1 MELDIGELNKRI
13 EIIDLDFVEDE
24 IGQDV
29 REEMQSKKVWA
40 KVEQNESKETVKNL
54 KNEAQ
59 EEKEFT
65 IRYRKGIKKT
75 MKIRYKEKNY
85 DISSIKNVDERDQ
98 FLILRATTIEEETD
112 VDQSIKN
119 FYREL

>member
-1 MELDIGELNKRI
+1 MEIDIGELNKKI
-13 EIIDLDFVEDE
+13 EIIDFNFGEDE
-24 IGQDV
+24 IGQDI
-29 REEMQSKKVWA
+29 REEMPHKKIWA
-40 KVEQNESKETVKNL
+40 KVEQTESKETVKNL

-75 MKIRYKEKNY
+75 MKIRYREKNY
-85 DISSIKNVDERDQ
+85 DITSIKNVDEKDQ
-98 FLILRATTIEEETD
+98 FLILKATVIEEESD
-112 VDQSIKN
+112 VDQSIKD

>member
-1 MELDIGELNKRI
+1 MEIDIGELNKRI
-13 EIIDLDFVEDE
+13 EIIDLDFVEDK

-29 REEMQSKKVWA
+29 REEMQSKKMWA
-40 KVEQNESKETVKNL
+40 KVEQTESKETVKNL

-75 MKIRYKEKNY
+75 MKIRYREKNY
-85 DISSIKNVDERDQ
+85 DITSIKNVDEKDQ
-98 FLILRATTIEEETD
+98 FLILKATVIEEESD
-112 VDQSIKN
+112 VDQSIKDL
-119 FYREL
+119 YREL

>member
-1 MELDIGELNKRI
+1 MEIDIGELNKRI

-29 REEMQSKKVWA
+29 REEMQLKKVWA

-98 FLILRATTIEEETD
+98 FLILRATAIEEETD

>member
-1 MELDIGELNKRI
+1 MEIDIGELNKKI
-13 EIIDLDFVEDE
+13 DIIDFDYGEDE

-29 REEMQSKKVWA
+29 REEMSNQKMWA
-40 KVEQNESKETVKNL
+40 KVEQTESKETVKNL

-75 MKIRYKEKNY
+75 MKIRYREKNY
-85 DISSIKNVDERDQ
+85 DITSIKNVDEKDQ
-98 FLILRATTIEEETD
+98 FLILKATVIEEESD
-112 VDQSIKN
+112 VDQSIKD